1 MIINKKHLIFVF
13 CCGINT
19 NYRDTKQTS
28 NAWTGEV
35 SRVWHITE
43 NRRWWESGME
53 QPGEKQPR
61 AAGRTEGKPR
71 RGSKGIRAGSFLSR
85 TGRRRSV
92 TAAKKENCRSQGGRR
107 KMAPIRGN
115 LSSREKPRRSGR
127 ARLQLIWVVPRKC
140 IFRPCIVWCRDFLR

>member
-1 MIINKKHLIFVF
+1 
-13 CCGINT
+13 
-19 NYRDTKQTS
+19 
-28 NAWTGEV
+28 
-35 SRVWHITE
+35 
-43 NRRWWESGME
+43 ME

-115 LSSREKPRRSGR
+115 LSSREKLRRSGR
-127 ARLQLIWVVPRKC
+127 ARLQLIWVVPRKLS
-140 IFRPCIVWCRDFLR
+140 FVP